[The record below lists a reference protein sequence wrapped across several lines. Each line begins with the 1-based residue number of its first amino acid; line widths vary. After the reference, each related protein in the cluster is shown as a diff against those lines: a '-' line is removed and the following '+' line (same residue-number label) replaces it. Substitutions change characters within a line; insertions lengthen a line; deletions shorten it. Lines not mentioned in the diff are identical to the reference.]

1 MDGARKKNILLIH
14 LGTQYAK
21 TDCRN
26 EIYTKNWV
34 RRTWPGKKSI
44 GRSTVKVNG
53 QRWSTGQRSTVNG
66 QRLEM
71 TSADQWMLT
80 QLGLSGSAWRPD
92 ELVLMWQRV
101 GARGGAWGRVKARG
115 GAWRRCRIFEGR
127 VGARAVSDGGEISTN
142 V

>member
-34 RRTWPGKKSI
+34 RRTWPGEKST

-53 QRWSTGQRSTVNG
+53 QCSVNAGQRWSTVNG
-66 QRLEM
+66 QLSMVNGQRS
-71 TSADQWMLT
+71 TTGDDVSRSVDADAARADVAARGGLT
-80 QLGLSGSAWRPD
+80 
-92 ELVLMWQRV
+92 WQRV
-101 GARGGAWGRVKARG
+101 EA
-115 GAWRRCRIFEGR
+115 
-127 VGARAVSDGGEISTN
+127 
-142 V
+142 

>member
-34 RRTWPGKKSI
+34 RRTWPGEKVNGTVNGQCSVNA
-44 GRSTVKVNG
+44 GQRSTVKVNG
-53 QRWSTGQRSTVNG
+53 QRSMVNS

-71 TSADQWMLT
+71 TSVDQWMLT
-80 QLGLSGSAWRPD
+80 QLGLT
-92 ELVLMWQRV
+92 WQRV
-101 GARGGAWGRVKARG
+101 EA
-115 GAWRRCRIFEGR
+115 
-127 VGARAVSDGGEISTN
+127 
-142 V
+142 

>member
-34 RRTWPGKKSI
+34 RRTWPGKKSTVNVRSTVNV
-44 GRSTVKVNG
+44 GQRSKSTVNVWSMVNAGQRSTVKVNG
-53 QRWSTGQRSTVNG
+53 QRSMVNS

-80 QLGLSGSAWRPD
+80 QLGLT
-92 ELVLMWQRV
+92 WQRV
-101 GARGGAWGRVKARG
+101 EA
-115 GAWRRCRIFEGR
+115 
-127 VGARAVSDGGEISTN
+127 
-142 V
+142 